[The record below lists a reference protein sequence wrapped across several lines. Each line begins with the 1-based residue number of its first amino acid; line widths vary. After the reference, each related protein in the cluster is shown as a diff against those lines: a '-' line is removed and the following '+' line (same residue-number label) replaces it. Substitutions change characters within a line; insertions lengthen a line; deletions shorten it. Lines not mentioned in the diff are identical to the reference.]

1 MDAVMET
8 AYAKFKNITGYDIK
22 KFFQGYV
29 DFCNNHYPYIVD
41 YYQGGE
47 INAQSFYELDKMIA
61 QINIV
66 EPMFQLHENKLDD
79 ISMWEILDNFSEVE
93 TKILTIKN
101 SDRWLR
107 SATLGRQNTLQLD
120 KQLRTGETFENVAE
134 EIAMTDPEDDWT
146 SITTPQYIIEED
158 YKAGQG
164 SNTFAVNLRNIGVN
178 YVDNVV
184 DTLVGE
190 NVLGKDIDTEF
201 EFKNDDLKVKKFGTS
216 MEQALKIILEAL
228 KGCIPEFKD
237 YGLPSDFIGQTTN
250 AIQYPVIFKALMNM
264 FQRDNRWAS
273 AELLDLVKK
282 EDAVFMKVKATTV
295 TREDFVINVPI

>member
-8 AYAKFKNITGYDIK
+8 AYNKFKAITGYDIK
-22 KFFQGYV
+22 SFFQSYV
-29 DFCNNHYPYIVD
+29 DFCNNYYSYVVD

-47 INAQSFYELDKMIA
+47 LNAEAFYELDKMIA
-61 QINIV
+61 QINVV

-79 ISMWEILDNFSEVE
+79 ISMWEILENFSEVE

-146 SITTPQYIIEED
+146 SIVIPQYINEED
-158 YKAGQG
+158 YKAGEG
-164 SNTFAVNLRNIGVN
+164 SNTFSVNLRNVGVN

-184 DTLVGE
+184 DTLVDQ
-190 NVLGKDIDTEF
+190 NVLGKDIDSEF
-201 EFKNDDLKVKKFGTS
+201 VFENDDLKVVKFDSS
-216 MEQALKIILEAL
+216 MNQALKIILEAL

-237 YGLPSDFIGQTTN
+237 YGLPSDFVGQTTN
-250 AIQYPVIFKALMNM
+250 AIQYPIIFKSLMNM

-273 AELLDLVKK
+273 AELLDLTKK